1 MDQTGHSFLQ
11 GDSSSLIY
19 YDTVLGT
26 WVLWSRY
33 TRDRVATSTHH
44 KHSAMLGSVKFDFKN
59 VPFAVC
65 DGEGDSSE
73 HVLKLTTCRDNMF
86 TCNDGRCIDIEDRC
100 NDKAD
105 CLDGSDEKKCKKIST
120 GKKYLKGVA
129 PFTMDKAGKNKIP
142 VDVKISISVGNI
154 LRLVTF
160 QNQ

>member
-1 MDQTGHSFLQ
+1 MPFYRLCIFL
-11 GDSSSLIY
+11 LC
-19 YDTVLGT
+19 
-26 WVLWSRY
+26 
-33 TRDRVATSTHH
+33 TSIN
-44 KHSAMLGSVKFDFKN
+44 GERPFKN

-73 HVLKLTTCRDNMF
+73 LVLKLTTCTDNMF
-86 TCNDGRCIDIEDRC
+86 TCDDGRCIDIEDRC

-154 LRLVTF
+154 LRLVIF
-160 QNQ
+160 QNL